1 MPSSA
6 RKRKSDDVSNASGS
20 EKYSKESS
28 DNSKNKRGAGRQDC
42 NEDLTPQRKK
52 ARTEQTG
59 SVGIEI
65 PEGMTK
71 KEWVAMRK
79 KELLKKYE
87 AGGMFSKNGMPAV
100 TASTAGKSPATK
112 PSPKRVAPYKAPAS
126 LSRPTTVSRPPV
138 AAPAGSSRG
147 NPFPRRPSGPFN
159 SPVPNMQFS
168 ASAKNNGPHIPDF
181 SKANAT
187 KSPTE
192 YLSPRSSASAKAAS
206 VDESPAGSV
215 TTNDTLEEVQAV
227 EAPPTYYV
235 APGNRSDPSW
245 GRFLCAVMCILVMG
259 ISLLIGLIIVPGG
272 SGGNFKM
279 VVPTV
284 STSSTRC
291 FHDSPK
297 PDAESDEEPVI
308 QKIAE
313 RCKKVPLSSWLSCP
327 EGAVC
332 SQGLVQ
338 QCAHP
343 KYYEVSP
350 GHDECILSISTQKTI
365 SDIVSWMELASLVH
379 ACQPGGNPYA
389 LDRDGAGYPFFGLSQ
404 VLGELDVE
412 WDPVLIRILKDLD
425 GVIKLELQPD
435 NNYRVGLDEN
445 HIVVL
450 PRKCRVKK
458 VLVGVMNGTIGA
470 FWGIVRMILG
480 WFLQV
485 TSIYVELL
493 FEIPAQT
500 LAFSIVLPV
509 MGWLIVSYLQNRRRE
524 AIETRLLNN
533 DRVFV
538 RQEVYKVLRSEP
550 DKNHVVLQVRDQIL
564 YDTNLSYHSDSKARN
579 RIIKKVWSKVVAD
592 MQKDNRIVK
601 ARINTNKGAC
611 DSWKWGGDL

>member
-6 RKRKSDDVSNASGS
+6 RKRKSDDVSDTSDS
-20 EKYSKESS
+20 EAYSKESN
-28 DNSKNKRGAGRQDC
+28 DNAKNKRGSGRQDRM
-42 NEDLTPQRKK
+42 EDLTPRRKK

-59 SVGIEI
+59 SMGIEI

-79 KELLKKYE
+79 KELHKKYE
-87 AGGMFSKNGMPAV
+87 AGGMFSKNLMPAV
-100 TASTAGKSPATK
+100 TAPPAAKSPATK
-112 PSPKRVAPYKAPAS
+112 ASPKRAVPSKAPVAS
-126 LSRPTTVSRPPV
+126 SRPVSRPPV
-138 AAPAGSSRG
+138 AAPASRG

-192 YLSPRSSASAKAAS
+192 YLSPRSSASAKAEF

-215 TTNDTLEEVQAV
+215 ITNDNLEEVPAP

-235 APGNRSDPSW
+235 APVDRSDPSW
-245 GRFLCAVMCILVMG
+245 GRFLCAIMCIFVLV

-279 VVPTV
+279 VIPTV
-284 STSSTRC
+284 SPSSTRC
-291 FHDSPK
+291 FHDNPK
-297 PDAESDEEPVI
+297 PVVESDEEPVVPI
-308 QKIAE
+308 IAE
-313 RCKKVPLSSWLSCP
+313 RCKGVPLSSWSSCP

-332 SQGLVQ
+332 SQGLLE

-350 GHDECILSISTQKTI
+350 GHDECILSISAQKTI
-365 SDIVSWMELASLVH
+365 SDIVSWMELASVVH

-389 LDRDGAGYPFFGLSQ
+389 LDKDGAGHPSFGLSQ
-404 VLGELDVE
+404 VLGELDIE
-412 WDPVLIRILKDLD
+412 WDPMLIRILQDLE
-425 GVIKLELQPD
+425 GVIQLELQPD
-435 NNYRVGLDEN
+435 NNYTVALDEK
-445 HIVVL
+445 HTLVL
-450 PRKCRVKK
+450 PRKCRVKR
-458 VLVGVMNGTIGA
+458 VLVGVMNGTLGA
-470 FWGIVRMILG
+470 FWGVARMIFG
-480 WFLQV
+480 WCFQV
-485 TSIYVELL
+485 SSMYMELL

-500 LAFSIVLPV
+500 LAFSVVLPIV
-509 MGWLIVSYLQNRRRE
+509 AWLVVSYLKIRRRE

-550 DKNHVVLQVRDQIL
+550 NKNHVVLQVRDQIL
-564 YDTNLSYHSDSKARN
+564 YDPNLSYHSDSKARN
-579 RIIKKVWSKVVAD
+579 RVIKKVWSKVVAD
-592 MQKDNRIVK
+592 LQKDNRIVK
-601 ARINTNKGAC
+601 ARINTNKGVC
-611 DSWKWGGDL
+611 DSWKWGSDL

>member
-6 RKRKSDDVSNASGS
+6 RKRKSDDVSDASDS
-20 EKYSKESS
+20 ETYSKESS
-28 DNSKNKRGAGRQDC
+28 DNAKNKRGSGRQDRT
-42 NEDLTPQRKK
+42 EDLTPRRKK

-59 SVGIEI
+59 SMGIEI

-79 KELLKKYE
+79 KELQKKYE

-100 TASTAGKSPATK
+100 TAPTAAKSPATK
-112 PSPKRVAPYKAPAS
+112 PSPKRKVPYEAPAAS
-126 LSRPTTVSRPPV
+126 SRPVSRPPV
-138 AAPAGSSRG
+138 TAPTGASRG

-181 SKANAT
+181 SKVNAT

-192 YLSPRSSASAKAAS
+192 YLSPRSSSSAKVEF

-215 TTNDTLEEVQAV
+215 TTNENLEEVQSQV
-227 EAPPTYYV
+227 EPPTNYV
-235 APGNRSDPSW
+235 APVDRSDPSW
-245 GRFLCAVMCILVMG
+245 GRFLCAIMCIFVMG

-279 VVPTV
+279 VVPSV

-291 FHDSPK
+291 FHDNPK
-297 PDAESDEEPVI
+297 PVEESDEEPVVPI
-308 QKIAE
+308 IVE
-313 RCKKVPLSSWLSCP
+313 RCKGVPLSSWLSCP
-327 EGAVC
+327 EGAIC
-332 SQGLVQ
+332 SQGLLR

-343 KYYEVSP
+343 KYYDVSP

-365 SDIVSWMELASLVH
+365 SDVVSWMELASVVH

-389 LDRDGAGYPFFGLSQ
+389 LDRDGAGYPSFGLSQ
-404 VLGELDVE
+404 VLGELDIE
-412 WDPVLIRILKDLD
+412 WDPVLIRILKDLE

-435 NNYRVGLDEN
+435 NNYTVALDEN

-450 PRKCRVKK
+450 PRKCRIKK
-458 VLVGVMNGTIGA
+458 VLVGVMNGTLGA
-470 FWGIVRMILG
+470 FWGVVRMLLG

-485 TSIYVELL
+485 SSIYMELL

-509 MGWLIVSYLQNRRRE
+509 VGWLVVSYLQTRRRE
-524 AIETRLLNN
+524 AIETSLLNN

-550 DKNHVVLQVRDQIL
+550 NKNHIVLQVRDQIL
-564 YDTNLSYHSDSKARN
+564 YDPNLSYHSDSKARN
-579 RIIKKVWSKVVAD
+579 RVIKKVWSKVVAD
-592 MQKDNRIVK
+592 LQKDNRIVK
-601 ARINTNKGAC
+601 ARINTNKGVC
-611 DSWKWGGDL
+611 DSWKWGSDL